1 MQFPQS
7 LNLYSG
13 LRTTHKS
20 RLTWLFSSFTSK
32 RNTEKVVVL
41 DPKRAKLVG
50 VATRDKG
57 RGTQNPGL
65 DLKEE
70 TLHFTSQF
78 PSMDL
83 KIRE

>member
-1 MQFPQS
+1 M
-7 LNLYSG
+7 
-13 LRTTHKS
+13 TMHKS
-20 RLTWLFSSFTSK
+20 RLTWLFSSFTSS
-32 RNTEKVVVL
+32 RNTEKAVVQ
-41 DPKRAKLVG
+41 DPKRGKHVG

-65 DLKEE
+65 DSKEE

-78 PSMDL
+78 PSMGL

>member
-1 MQFPQS
+1 MWLSSS
-7 LNLYSG
+7 L
-13 LRTTHKS
+13 T
-20 RLTWLFSSFTSK
+20 FK
-32 RNTEKVVVL
+32 RNTEKAGVQ
-41 DPKRAKLVG
+41 DPKREKHVG
-50 VATRDKG
+50 VATRDRG

-65 DLKEE
+65 DSKEE